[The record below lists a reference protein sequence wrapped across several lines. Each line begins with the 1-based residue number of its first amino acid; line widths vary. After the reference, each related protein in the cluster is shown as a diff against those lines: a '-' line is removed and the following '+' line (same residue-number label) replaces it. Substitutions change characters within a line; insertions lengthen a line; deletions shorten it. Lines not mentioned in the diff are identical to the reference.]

1 MNDPRG
7 TSLPAQGDLFAL
19 HPDRSPAELLQAL
32 SRPSRRPVHLTL
44 TRNRSSMVS
53 LTQRGH
59 DLPVK
64 LRLHEA
70 FLQAPDEV
78 IQSLARYLKRARR
91 SDWKV
96 VEDFAQ
102 TIRPNREAGRALPR
116 LRTHGAVYDLGAL
129 ADKVNR
135 EFFQGRL
142 RCRVGW
148 SPARPRRTRT
158 RRRRASI
165 RYGSY
170 HRDSDTI
177 RIHPLLDDASVPE
190 TFVEYVI
197 YHEML
202 HAVVP
207 PERRNGRTMYH
218 PPAFRHLERQ
228 FPDWTGMQNLG
239 KELLDRLG

>member
-1 MNDPRG
+1 
-7 TSLPAQGDLFAL
+7 
-19 HPDRSPAELLQAL
+19 
-32 SRPSRRPVHLTL
+32 
-44 TRNRSSMVS
+44 MVS
-53 LTQRGH
+53 LARHGH

-78 IQSLARYLKRARR
+78 VQSLAKYLKRARR

-102 TIRPNREAGRALPR
+102 TIRPDHETGRTRPR
-116 LRTHGAVYDLGAL
+116 LRTLGAVYDLDAL
-129 ADKVNR
+129 ASRVNR
-135 EFFQGRL
+135 NYFQGRL

-148 SPARPRRTRT
+148 SPARPRRSRA
-158 RRRRASI
+158 RRPRASI

-170 HRDSDTI
+170 HCDSDTI

-207 PERRNGRTMYH
+207 PERRNGRWVYH
-218 PPAFRHLERQ
+218 PPAFRHLERR
-228 FPDWTGMQNLG
+228 FPDWAGMQNLG
-239 KELLDRLG
+239 KELLNRLG